1 MPFSFS
7 PSSSLLFISIVLFV
21 VFSCVAG
28 LGCSILRHLMWL
40 LHSLPFLI
48 DRRSLTWSCRRSST
62 FFLFFLL
69 HLATLNVSILWRSA
83 CTVYLSVLCILFKSS
98 AFHSCSLVSSCRS
111 WLLFFYDTCHPLN
124 TTAYFPNA
132 PSNRGPILNSF
143 LLPRLYIPRCAVT
156 F

>member
-7 PSSSLLFISIVLFV
+7 PFSSLLLVVSIVLFI

-40 LHSLPFLI
+40 LHSLPFLL
-48 DRRSLTWSCRRSST
+48 DRRSLTWSCRPSST

-69 HLATLNVSILWRSA
+69 HLATLDVSILWRSA
-83 CTVYLSVLCILFKSS
+83 CTVYSSVFCIFYSS
-98 AFHSCSLVSSCRS
+98 SVSIIAVSYLLVGPG
-111 WLLFFYDTCHPLN
+111 YYYMTPAPLN

-132 PSNRGPILNSF
+132 PSVVGPVLNSF